1 MDNNKLDHTMSFTGR
16 GGEFFGIWIVNIL
29 LSVITLG
36 IYSAWAKVRTNKY
49 FYGNTILDGDSF
61 EYHAKPMQI
70 LKGRLVAMGCVLL
83 WAVANSFFPIISM
96 VLLLAFIAALPFLSW
111 SNARFDSV
119 MTSYRNVRF
128 SFTGT
133 LGKAYSTILGRSV
146 VIMLAIFA
154 VFAVIGFAAQASAVA
169 AVVVVLIGVPGVLY
183 LQAWAMS
190 GIASYFANG
199 YRYGER
205 DFSAQISSGY
215 YFKTYL
221 LAAVLWLVASVLSM
235 LAIGLFLGAGALMSA
250 FSEGQAGMADILGSP
265 AMIGMGIAAYAVLL
279 FLGVA
284 ISAFISVR
292 IRNHVFSQLM
302 LEGDPELK
310 FDSKMTVMSYVGLV
324 VTNFILQVITL
335 GIARPWVMVRTAK
348 YVAGVT
354 SVQGDLSLLLA
365 QDQDSDVKSAVSDE
379 VAQAFDVNL
388 GIG

>member
-36 IYSAWAKVRTNKY
+36 IYSAWAKVRTNQY

-70 LKGRLVAMGCVLL
+70 LKGRLVAMVCVLL
-83 WAVANSFFPIISM
+83 WAVANSFFPVFSM

-111 SNARFDSV
+111 SNARFDSA
-119 MTSYRNVRF
+119 MTSFRNVRF
-128 SFTGT
+128 SFVGT
-133 LGKAYSTILGRSV
+133 LGKAYSTILGRSL

-154 VFAVIGFAAQASAVA
+154 VFAVIGFAVQTSAIVAGIVILAS
-169 AVVVVLIGVPGVLY
+169 IPGVLY

-199 YRYGER
+199 YRYGEH

-221 LAAVLWLVASVLSM
+221 LAAVLWLVASVLSIV
-235 LAIGLFLGAGALMSA
+235 AIALFLGAGAFMAAL
-250 FSEGQAGMADILGSP
+250 SEGQAGMADIIASP
-265 AMIGMGIAAYAVLL
+265 AVIGIGIAAYAVLL

-302 LEGDPELK
+302 LDGEPELK

-324 VTNFILQVITL
+324 VTNFILQAITL
-335 GIARPWVMVRTAK
+335 GIARPWAMVRTAK
-348 YVAGVT
+348 YVASVT
-354 SVQGDLSLLLA
+354 SVHGDLSRLVA
-365 QDQDSDVKSAVSDE
+365 QDQDSNVKSAVSDE

>member
-1 MDNNKLDHTMSFTGR
+1 MDNNKLNHTMSFTGR

-36 IYSAWAKVRTNKY
+36 IYSAWAKVRTNQY

-70 LKGRLVAMGCVLL
+70 LKGRLVALVCVLL
-83 WAVANSFFPIISM
+83 WAVANSFLPVFSM
-96 VLLLAFIAALPFLSW
+96 VLLLAFVAALPFLSW
-111 SNARFDSV
+111 SNARFDSA

-128 SFTGT
+128 SFVGT
-133 LGKAYSTILGRSV
+133 LGKAYSTILGRSLI
-146 VIMLAIFA
+146 IMLAIFA
-154 VFAVIGFAAQASAVA
+154 VFAVIGFAVQASPIA
-169 AVVVVLIGVPGVLY
+169 AGIVILAGIPGVLY

-221 LAAVLWLVASVLSM
+221 LAAVLWLVASVLSIV
-235 LAIGLFLGAGALMSA
+235 AIGLFLGAGAFMAAL
-250 FSEGQAGMADILGSP
+250 SEGQAGMADIMGSP
-265 AMIGMGIAAYAVLL
+265 AMIGIAIAAYAVML

-302 LEGDPELK
+302 LEGEPELK
-310 FDSKMTVMSYVGLV
+310 CDSKMTVMSYVGLV
-324 VTNFILQVITL
+324 VTNFILQVITM

-348 YVAGVT
+348 YVASVT
-354 SVQGDLSLLLA
+354 SVHGDLSRLVA
-365 QDQDSDVKSAVSDE
+365 QDQDSNVKSAVSDE

>member
-36 IYSAWAKVRTNKY
+36 IYSAWAKVRTNQY

-70 LKGRLVAMGCVLL
+70 LKGRLVALVCVLL
-83 WAVANSFFPIISM
+83 WAVANSLFPVFSM
-96 VLLLAFIAALPFLSW
+96 VLLLAFVAVLPFLSW
-111 SNARFDSV
+111 SNARFDSA

-128 SFTGT
+128 SFVGT
-133 LGKAYSTILGRSV
+133 LGKAYSTILGRSL

-154 VFAVIGFAAQASAVA
+154 VFAVIGFAVQASPIA
-169 AVVVVLIGVPGVLY
+169 AGIVILAGIPGVLY

-221 LAAVLWLVASVLSM
+221 LAAVLWLVASVLSIV
-235 LAIGLFLGAGALMSA
+235 AIGLFLGAGAFMAAL
-250 FSEGQAGMADILGSP
+250 SEGQAGMADIMGSP
-265 AMIGMGIAAYAVLL
+265 AMIGIAIAAYAVML

-302 LEGDPELK
+302 LEGEPELK
-310 FDSKMTVMSYVGLV
+310 CDSKMTVMSYVGLV
-324 VTNFILQVITL
+324 VTNFILQVITM

-348 YVAGVT
+348 YVASVT
-354 SVQGDLSLLLA
+354 SVHGDLSRLVA
-365 QDQDSDVKSAVSDE
+365 QDQDSNVKSAVSDE